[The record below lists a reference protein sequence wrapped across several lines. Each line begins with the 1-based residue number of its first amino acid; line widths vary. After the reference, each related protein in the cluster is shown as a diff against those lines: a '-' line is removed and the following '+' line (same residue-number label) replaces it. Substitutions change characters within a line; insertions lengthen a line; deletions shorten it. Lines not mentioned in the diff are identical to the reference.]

1 MPHGTP
7 WKHHIPYVPPNQEIF
22 AEVHD
27 RAVAAPPA
35 FPREDFFFFFYLIQF
50 ISPTTGNCFVSK
62 RIDIHLIITN
72 TAMSFNHIF
81 HW

>member
-1 MPHGTP
+1 MLHRTP
-7 WKHHIPYVPPNQEIF
+7 LKHRIPYVPPNQEIF

-27 RAVAAPPA
+27 RAVAVPPA
-35 FPREDFFFFFYLIQF
+35 FPREDFFYLLQF

-62 RIDIHLIITN
+62 RIDIHLIINN